1 MPRDFFVADDQR
13 TGAGRF
19 SIHHEGEDD
28 DAREMH
34 GLRFTSKS
42 LADAVVTALRD
53 AYQMGFQDGRGDVV
67 RSKSPDDDD
76 EEPF

>member
-1 MPRDFFVADDQR
+1 MSRDFFVADDQR
-13 TGAGRF
+13 AGAGRY

-34 GLRFTSKS
+34 NLRFTSKS

-53 AYQMGFQDGRGDVV
+53 AYQMGFQDGKADAAR
-67 RSKSPDDDD
+67 REDD